1 MMIDNRNFERL
12 TFELEQAARDYT
24 KAQHEIKQIKENAL
38 NRIREVGTDG
48 LETKEILDKMIEEVT
63 DWENTIHWA
72 QDTFRKTKDKM
83 LDMIRNIE
91 LPRNY

>member
-1 MMIDNRNFERL
+1 MMIDNRTFERL
-12 TFELEQAARDYT
+12 TFELEQATRDYT
-24 KAQHEIKQIKENAL
+24 EAQNKIKQIKENAL

-63 DWENTIHWA
+63 DWEATIRWA
-72 QDTFRKTKDKM
+72 QDTFRKTKDQM
-83 LDMIRNIE
+83 LAMISKIE

>member
-1 MMIDNRNFERL
+1 MIDNRTLERL

-91 LPRNY
+91 LPRNH

>member
-1 MMIDNRNFERL
+1 MIDTRTFERL

-48 LETKEILDKMIEEVT
+48 LETKEILDKMLEEVT
-63 DWENTIHWA
+63 DREDTIRWA
-72 QDTFRKTKDKM
+72 QDMFRKTKDQM
-83 LDMIRNIE
+83 MNMISNIH

>member
-1 MMIDNRNFERL
+1 
-12 TFELEQAARDYT
+12 
-24 KAQHEIKQIKENAL
+24 
-38 NRIREVGTDG
+38 
-48 LETKEILDKMIEEVT
+48 MIEEVT

-72 QDTFRKTKDKM
+72 QDTFRKAKDKM

>member
-24 KAQHEIKQIKENAL
+24 KAQNEIKKIKENAL

-48 LETKEILDKMIEEVT
+48 FETKEILDKMIEEVT

-72 QDTFRKTKDKM
+72 QDTFRKA
-83 LDMIRNIE
+83 
-91 LPRNY
+91 

>member
-1 MMIDNRNFERL
+1 MIDNRTFERL

-91 LPRNY
+91 LPRNH

>member
-1 MMIDNRNFERL
+1 MIDNRTFERL

-48 LETKEILDKMIEEVT
+48 LETKEILDKMIEEVI

-91 LPRNY
+91 LPRNH

>member
-1 MMIDNRNFERL
+1 MMIDNRTFERL
-12 TFELEQAARDYT
+12 TFELEQAVRDYT
-24 KAQHEIKQIKENAL
+24 KAQNEIKQIKENAL
-38 NRIREVGTDG
+38 NRIREVGTNG

-83 LDMIRNIE
+83 MTMISSIE
-91 LPRNY
+91 MPRSY

>member
-24 KAQHEIKQIKENAL
+24 KAQNEIKKIKENAL

-48 LETKEILDKMIEEVT
+48 FETKEILDKMIEEVT

-72 QDTFRKTKDKM
+72 QDTFRKAKDKM

>member
-1 MMIDNRNFERL
+1 MIDNRTFERL

-63 DWENTIHWA
+63 DCEDTIRWA

-91 LPRNY
+91 LPRNH

>member
-1 MMIDNRNFERL
+1 MIDNRTFERL

-91 LPRNY
+91 LPRNR